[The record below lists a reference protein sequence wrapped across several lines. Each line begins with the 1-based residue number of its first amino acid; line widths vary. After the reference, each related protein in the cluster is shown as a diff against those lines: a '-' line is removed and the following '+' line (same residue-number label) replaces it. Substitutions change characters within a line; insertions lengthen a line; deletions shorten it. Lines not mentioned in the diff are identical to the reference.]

1 MEQKLIF
8 FDIDGTLIDN
18 SPGRPIPDS
27 TVQAV
32 QQARAAGHLV
42 YVNSGRPW
50 VGIDPRVRAMG
61 FDGFVCGCGTCVREG
76 DAVLFYRALDKAAQR
91 QIFALVNSLDLQVM
105 YEGADGVFF
114 DQTRPMHRA
123 VLAEKAYYAAMGL
136 DTDRDP
142 RNDDGGDFNKL
153 VILTPDKQA
162 LDSPGGFFET
172 MRQWFDIIDR
182 EGRLVEF
189 VPRGCSKGAGMELLL
204 ERHGRT
210 KADCIAF
217 GDSLNDRSMFE
228 AAGTSVAMGNSD
240 PRLLPYAT
248 MVTAAVMEDGIARAL
263 QQLGLT
269 G

>member
-42 YVNSGRPW
+42 YINSGRSW

-61 FDGFVCGCGTCVREG
+61 FDGFVCGCGAYVREG
-76 DAVLFYRALDKAAQR
+76 EEVLFHRTLDKAAQR
-91 QIFALVNSLDLQVM
+91 QIFALVHDLDLQVM
-105 YEGADGVFF
+105 YEGAHGVFF
-114 DQTRPMHRA
+114 DQTRPMERT

-142 RNDDGGDFNKL
+142 RDDGGDFDKL
-153 VILTPDKQA
+153 IILTADRQA
-162 LDSPGGFFET
+162 LAGPGGFFET
-172 MRQWFDIIDR
+172 LRQWFDIIDR

-189 VPRGCSKGAGMELLL
+189 VPRGCSKGTGMELLL
-204 ERHGRT
+204 KRHGRT

-217 GDSLNDRSMFE
+217 GDSLNDRPMFE

-240 PRLLPYAT
+240 PRLLPSAT
-248 MVTAAVMEDGIARAL
+248 MVTASVMEDGIARAL